1 MCVWSQTRQLT
12 PWDVAFAE
20 MLFGT
25 FVAFPV
31 WSRKMSG
38 FRIIFL
44 TYILS
49 TKARPRLKHK
59 CCVLLLSYV
68 SLACAVF
75 VMLLTSPRF
84 PSDYYY
90 LTDCAFTGR
99 STDLRRL
106 KQSLHS
112 SRWQCFFFF
121 FLFLTKVCVCAH
133 HAHWTALEPVLAD
146 FLYIL
151 QRNDLSGLH
160 SPVPHQS

>member
-1 MCVWSQTRQLT
+1 MRRGL
-12 PWDVAFAE
+12 AE
-20 MLFGT
+20 VLPGT

-38 FRIIFL
+38 FWIMFL

-59 CCVLLLSYV
+59 CCVLLLSYG
-68 SLACAVF
+68 SLARAVF
-75 VMLLTSPRF
+75 VMLLTSPCF

-106 KQSLHS
+106 KKACTP
-112 SRWQCFFFF
+112 SRWQCFF
-121 FLFLTKVCVCAH
+121 LDENVCVHIMHIELFSNRC
-133 HAHWTALEPVLAD
+133 WLT
-146 FLYIL
+146 FCTFCRGTI
-151 QRNDLSGLH
+151 
-160 SPVPHQS
+160 